1 MIGSSLRYALRSLG
15 RNARRTLLS
24 VVGLAFGVGIGLIAL
39 SFVGGMDR
47 MSLDAVARGG
57 IGHLRIAPQGWV
69 IRRDEAM
76 RLHDDPDLLARVR
89 AVDGVALAAPR
100 ARVGG
105 LLGLGNR
112 SAHVTLTGVDPA
124 IEPSMCR
131 YVSEIEEGR
140 YLTPEDRGAVVLGG
154 AIIDRLDARLGDEL
168 VVSVVDGEGEMRSAL
183 LTVVGIVRTGSR
195 AIDLSVA
202 QVTLSDVEEVS
213 GRAGL
218 SEISILLD
226 DPSRL
231 EVARAAID
239 AEIPSSEE
247 RDEVLSWL
255 DISDGLRMKIESG
268 ASFTRVAIFII
279 LLVVLLGVASA
290 QLTAVLERRKEFAV
304 LSAIG
309 MPSWALVRVVL
320 TEGFILGALGGLL
333 AIVWTTPILYR
344 WSTAGIDIGA
354 MIPRNEEGIAFSGVL
369 IDPFYYPTF
378 GLWVLPTA
386 LSLSV
391 VATLLASLYPAWF
404 ASRTDPAAA
413 LRVDR

>member
-1 MIGSSLRYALRSLG
+1 M
-15 RNARRTLLS
+15 
-24 VVGLAFGVGIGLIAL
+24 
-39 SFVGGMDR
+39 
-47 MSLDAVARGG
+47 
-57 IGHLRIAPQGWV
+57 
-69 IRRDEAM
+69 
-76 RLHDDPDLLARVR
+76 
-89 AVDGVALAAPR
+89 
-100 ARVGG
+100 GG

>member
-1 MIGSSLRYALRSLG
+1 MMGTSTSYALRSLG
-15 RNARRTLLS
+15 RNGRRTLLS
-24 VVGLAFGVGIGLIAL
+24 VIGLAFGVGIGLIAL

-57 IGHLRIAPQGWV
+57 IGHLRITPSGWV
-69 IRRDEAM
+69 IRRDEGM
-76 RLHDDPDLLARVR
+76 RLTSPTELLERVR
-89 AVDGVALAAPR
+89 AVEGVSLAVPR

-112 SAHVTLTGVDPA
+112 SAHVVLSGVDPEL
-124 IEPSMCR
+124 EPRACA
-131 YVSEIEEGR
+131 YVSDITEGR
-140 YLTPEDRGAVVLGG
+140 YLTPGERGAVVLGG
-154 AIIDRLDARLGDEL
+154 AIVDRLDARLGDEL
-168 VVSVVDGEGEMRSAL
+168 VVSAVDGEGEMQSAL
-183 LTVVGIVRTGSR
+183 LTIVGIVRTGSR
-195 AIDLSVA
+195 AIDLTIAHVNLA
-202 QVTLSDVEEVS
+202 DVEDVS

-218 SEISILLD
+218 SEISILLA
-226 DPSRL
+226 DPSTL
-231 EVARAAID
+231 SSAREAID
-239 AEIPSSEE
+239 ALIPVGAD
-247 RDEVLSWL
+247 RDEVITWL
-255 DISDGLRMKIESG
+255 DISDGLRLKIESG
-268 ASFTRVAIFII
+268 ASFTRVAIALI

-304 LSAIG
+304 LAAIG
-309 MPSWALVRVVL
+309 MPMGVLVRVVL
-320 TEGFILGALGGLL
+320 TEGILLGALGGLL
-333 AIVWTTPILYR
+333 AVLWTAPILHS

-404 ASRTDPAAA
+404 ASRTDPAVA